1 MAVLSGGT
9 TKKPNKRLAP
19 LVLQLT
25 LMNEPTPSPPASQ
38 PQKNEARTAKKS
50 SSEKLLA
57 RVKSYAWRLTALY
70 VWLKILF
77 VFFGFYTALSQIESS
92 IGGQIIGSLS
102 SVGFAPVNTAL
113 LSTILKIGWV
123 LAITGFKLFEAGG
136 LFLYILTF
144 PVWVPIV
151 SLFKFFT
158 KNQDDEAS
166 KPTQTE
172 RGLLQT
178 KRAPSRLFAMCASLL
193 LGWFLLYGNANTTRQ
208 LVPGV
213 VLAGAFL
220 TLLTYRMFLRV
231 KPEKDV
237 NVDVPP
243 FGWLAKISQVAA
255 DAQRQRL
262 KKEYKSKSDVQTDK
276 WVIDFTRRLF
286 VRITFLLRGQIAQ
299 KRISLYVL
307 GEYLF
312 SLIMVAA
319 SAILFWA
326 LMLKATY
333 ATSLSLLTCI
343 HFSVAHFLPGLQPPQ
358 VGSSL
363 PLWASIAPAATA
375 WVLFVLCIGP
385 ASSMLPG
392 RQRATINGLT
402 RVHKLYR
409 TSVNSLAV
417 EKASLRKTEKALKP

>member
-1 MAVLSGGT
+1 
-9 TKKPNKRLAP
+9 
-19 LVLQLT
+19 
-25 LMNEPTPSPPASQ
+25 
-38 PQKNEARTAKKS
+38 
-50 SSEKLLA
+50 
-57 RVKSYAWRLTALY
+57 
-70 VWLKILF
+70 LF
-77 VFFGFYTALSQIESS
+77 VFLGFYSALSQIESS
-92 IGGQIIGSLS
+92 IGGQIIGFLS

-123 LAITGFKLFEAGG
+123 LAISGFKLFEAGG

-144 PVWVPIV
+144 PIWVPIV
-151 SLFKFFT
+151 VLFKFFT
-158 KNQDDEAS
+158 RNQEKEPSKS
-166 KPTQTE
+166 KPTE

-178 KRAPSRLFAMCASLL
+178 RRSPSNLFAICASLL
-193 LGWFLLYGNANTTRQ
+193 LGWFLLYGNSNATRQ
-208 LVPGV
+208 LIPGV
-213 VLAGAFL
+213 VLAGVFL

-243 FGWLAKISQVAA
+243 FGWLGKISVAAA

-262 KKEYKSKSDVQTDK
+262 KKEYKNKSEVQTDRK
-276 WVIDFTRRLF
+276 VVDFTRKVF

-326 LMLKATY
+326 LLLKATY
-333 ATSLSLLTCI
+333 ATSLSLFTCI
-343 HFSVAHFLPGLQPPQ
+343 HLSVAHFLPGLQPPQ
-358 VGSSL
+358 VAFAL
-363 PLWASIAPAATA
+363 PVWASIAPAATA

-385 ASSMLPG
+385 ASSMIPE
-392 RQRATINGLT
+392 RQRATIKGLT
-402 RVHKLYR
+402 KIHDLYR
-409 TSVNSLAV
+409 KSVNALARERV
-417 EKASLRKTEKALKP
+417 RLRQTEKDLAS

>member
-1 MAVLSGGT
+1 M
-9 TKKPNKRLAP
+9 NELAP
-19 LVLQLT
+19 S
-25 LMNEPTPSPPASQ
+25 PTKSQ
-38 PQKNEARTAKKS
+38 PQKNEARAVKKS
-50 SSEKLLA
+50 FGEKLSA
-57 RVKSYAWRLTALY
+57 RGKAYGWRLTALY
-70 VWLKILF
+70 VWIKILF
-77 VFFGFYTALSQIESS
+77 VFLGFYSALSQIESS
-92 IGGQIIGSLS
+92 IGGQIIGFLS

-123 LAITGFKLFEAGG
+123 LAISGFKLFEAGG

-144 PVWVPIV
+144 PIWVPIV
-151 SLFKFFT
+151 VLFKFFT
-158 KNQDDEAS
+158 RNQEKEPSKS
-166 KPTQTE
+166 KPTE

-178 KRAPSRLFAMCASLL
+178 RRSPSNLFAICASLL
-193 LGWFLLYGNANTTRQ
+193 LGWFLLYGNSNATRQ
-208 LVPGV
+208 LIPGV
-213 VLAGAFL
+213 VLAGVFL

-243 FGWLAKISQVAA
+243 FGWLGKISVAAA

-262 KKEYKSKSDVQTDK
+262 KKEYKNKSEVQTDRK
-276 WVIDFTRRLF
+276 VVDFTRKVF

-326 LMLKATY
+326 LLLKATY
-333 ATSLSLLTCI
+333 ATSLSLFTCI
-343 HFSVAHFLPGLQPPQ
+343 HLSVAHFLPGLQPPQ
-358 VGSSL
+358 VAFAL
-363 PLWASIAPAATA
+363 PVWASIAPAATA

-385 ASSMLPG
+385 ASSMIPE
-392 RQRATINGLT
+392 RQRATIKGLT
-402 RVHKLYR
+402 KIHDLYR
-409 TSVNSLAV
+409 KSVNALARERV
-417 EKASLRKTEKALKP
+417 RLRQTEKDLAS